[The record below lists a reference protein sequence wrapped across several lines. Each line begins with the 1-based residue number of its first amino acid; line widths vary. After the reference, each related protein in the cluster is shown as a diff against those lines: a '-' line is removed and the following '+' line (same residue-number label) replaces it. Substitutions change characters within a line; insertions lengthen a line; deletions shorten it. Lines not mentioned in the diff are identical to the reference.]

1 MRSAPARNAKP
12 PTRPA
17 AQVRRGRI
25 DLGIGMSRTLATIA
39 ADRLGDAFGRSLPRT
54 PEHLA
59 DVRVINAL
67 VEASAGSGART
78 LPPLERASLAGVT
91 FPSSN
96 CTNFLVDL
104 ECADEADDAPRT
116 AYAKIPCREL
126 ATRAFAGAL
135 GFWKVELA
143 FCRSLAGRMPV
154 RVPTV
159 YAAQER
165 GARFVLLLEN
175 LTESPE
181 TRLFV
186 NRDMAAGTS
195 LERARRC
202 LRTFAELHAAFWGL
216 PHERRD
222 ALLPERLHFYLS
234 PGGRS
239 RTLALNAA
247 AIAPAHRAA
256 PGVFKSEHAALCRT
270 AAGKWDAIVDR
281 WYAEPLTLVH
291 GDSHLANCFEYP
303 AADGPRIGLLDFQG
317 THWCHGLRDV
327 QYFLA
332 FSLDPALLER
342 HEDELVAFYLGEL
355 AARGV
360 DVDVDAARRRYRGYS
375 LQTLM
380 VAATSLGLGA
390 LTETDATV
398 RTVLER
404 AVAAADRL
412 DLRSWVERV

>member
-165 GARFVLLLEN
+165 GARERIVVAGAPPPPNLCVPVNAHSGHQQERRIWTRDSPTAHGGDHGQREQESHNSTSNQDGHSHSIVAGGLLEM
-175 LTESPE
+175 S
-181 TRLFV
+181 
-186 NRDMAAGTS
+186 
-195 LERARRC
+195 
-202 LRTFAELHAAFWGL
+202 
-216 PHERRD
+216 
-222 ALLPERLHFYLS
+222 
-234 PGGRS
+234 
-239 RTLALNAA
+239 
-247 AIAPAHRAA
+247 
-256 PGVFKSEHAALCRT
+256 
-270 AAGKWDAIVDR
+270 
-281 WYAEPLTLVH
+281 
-291 GDSHLANCFEYP
+291 
-303 AADGPRIGLLDFQG
+303 
-317 THWCHGLRDV
+317 
-327 QYFLA
+327 
-332 FSLDPALLER
+332 
-342 HEDELVAFYLGEL
+342 
-355 AARGV
+355 
-360 DVDVDAARRRYRGYS
+360 
-375 LQTLM
+375 
-380 VAATSLGLGA
+380 
-390 LTETDATV
+390 
-398 RTVLER
+398 
-404 AVAAADRL
+404 
-412 DLRSWVERV
+412 